1 MTRTIFVDY
10 KGGAMFDYDP
20 AKQWNKVLRQLSV
33 LAREDEL
40 DPTTVRIIDMAGNR
54 LTVEFPGVKVLRSE
68 FLAQAERMLNQPGF
82 IDEYR
87 AAVGGCVPRPK
98 LYLPADRN
106 SEPTIR

>member
-1 MTRTIFVDY
+1 MSRTIFVDY

-20 AKQWNKVLRQLSV
+20 SELWNKTLRQLSV
-33 LAREDEL
+33 LAREEEL

-68 FLAQAERMLNQPGF
+68 FLAEAERMLNQPGF

-87 AAVGGCVPRPK
+87 TAARGGVK

-106 SEPTIR
+106 SEPTTR

>member
-1 MTRTIFVDY
+1 MSRTIFVDY

-20 AKQWNKVLRQLSV
+20 SELWNKTLRQLSV
-33 LAREDEL
+33 LAREEEL

-68 FLAQAERMLNQPGF
+68 FLAEAERMLNQPGF

-87 AAVGGCVPRPK
+87 VATSGGATK

-106 SEPTIR
+106 SEPTTR

>member
-1 MTRTIFVDY
+1 
-10 KGGAMFDYDP
+10 MFDYDP
-20 AKQWNKVLRQLSV
+20 SELWNKTLRQLSV
-33 LAREDEL
+33 LAREEEL

-68 FLAQAERMLNQPGF
+68 FLAEAERMLNQPDF

-87 AAVGGCVPRPK
+87 VATSGGATK

-106 SEPTIR
+106 SEPTTR

>member
-1 MTRTIFVDY
+1 MTKTIFVDY
-10 KGGAMFDYDP
+10 NGGAMLDLDP
-20 AKQWNKVLRQLSV
+20 AKRWNKVLRQLSV
-33 LAREDEL
+33 LAREEEL

-68 FLAQAERMLNQPGF
+68 FPAEAERMLNQPGF

-87 AAVGGCVPRPK
+87 VATSGGATK

-106 SEPTIR
+106 SEPTNR

>member
-10 KGGAMFDYDP
+10 NGGATFSLSP
-20 AKQWNKVLRQLSV
+20 AEQWNSTLNQLAV
-33 LAREDEL
+33 LAREEEL